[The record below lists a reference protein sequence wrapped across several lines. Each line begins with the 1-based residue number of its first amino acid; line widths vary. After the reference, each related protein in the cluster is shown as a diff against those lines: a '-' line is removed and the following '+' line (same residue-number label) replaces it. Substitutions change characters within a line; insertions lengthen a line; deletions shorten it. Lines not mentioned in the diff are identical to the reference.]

1 MFLLYGFRLR
11 VQTGRLRNKT
21 LEFSGKIEQF
31 LLLEYLLFELYSG
44 LFHNIITVYT

>member
-21 LEFSGKIEQF
+21 LEFSGKIEQ
-31 LLLEYLLFELYSG
+31 SG
-44 LFHNIITVYT
+44 AISAIRISPI